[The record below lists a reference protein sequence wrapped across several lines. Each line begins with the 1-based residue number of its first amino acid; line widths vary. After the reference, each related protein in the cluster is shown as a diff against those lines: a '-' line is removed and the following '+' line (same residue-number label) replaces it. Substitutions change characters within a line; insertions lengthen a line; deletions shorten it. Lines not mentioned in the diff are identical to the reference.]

1 MVGPIPFMKSGFQY
15 GASTAREEAL
25 SRAQTKQEEQTE
37 MNRTHSGGGGG
48 DITVP
53 QIHTGAASDAQLN
66 KNIAE
71 ANKVY
76 MDQLEASK
84 FDKLA
89 VSNSITKGGRK
100 RKAKK
105 SAKKS
110 KRKSTKKAKKSARKT
125 RRNNK

>member
-25 SRAQTKQEEQTE
+25 IRAQTKQEEQTKMIRE
-37 MNRTHSGGGGG
+37 HSGGG

-53 QIHTGAASDAQLN
+53 QVHTGVASDDQLN

-71 ANKVY
+71 ANEVY
-76 MDQLEASK
+76 MKQREASK

-89 VSNSITKGGRK
+89 LSNSITTGGRK
-100 RKAKK
+100 R
-105 SAKKS
+105 
-110 KRKSTKKAKKSARKT
+110 
-125 RRNNK
+125 

>member
-25 SRAQTKQEEQTE
+25 IRAQTKQEEQTKMIRE
-37 MNRTHSGGGGG
+37 HSGGGG

-76 MDQLEASK
+76 MDQREASK

-105 SAKKS
+105 SKRKSVKKS
-110 KRKSTKKAKKSARKT
+110 KKT
-125 RRNNK
+125 RRNKRKN

>member
-25 SRAQTKQEEQTE
+25 MRAQIKQKEQAAT
-37 MNRTHSGGGGG
+37 NNQHGGGSV
-48 DITVP
+48 TVP
-53 QIHTGAASDAQLN
+53 QVHTGAASDDMLN

-71 ANKVY
+71 ANEVFMK
-76 MDQLEASK
+76 QQEASK

-89 VSNSITKGGRK
+89 LSNSITKGGRK

-105 SAKKS
+105 Y
-110 KRKSTKKAKKSARKT
+110 KRKSAKKAKKPARKT
-125 RRNNK
+125 RRKNK

>member
-25 SRAQTKQEEQTE
+25 MRAQTKQEEQAST
-37 MNRTHSGGGGG
+37 NNQHAGGSV
-48 DITVP
+48 TVP
-53 QIHTGAASDAQLN
+53 QVHTGAASDGMLN

-71 ANKVY
+71 ANEVFMK
-76 MDQLEASK
+76 QQEASK

-110 KRKSTKKAKKSARKT
+110 KRKSTKKAKKPARKT
-125 RRNNK
+125 RRKNK